1 MKQWLILAFLIAAL
15 CVIVSGGAEVPSRTS
30 SFISV
35 DKIGTYSLYKSTGS
49 QNNTSTTESSSS
61 SSESNSWY
69 SQSTASSFER
79 PGMSTSGSSSF
90 DASSLSESCE
100 VVSCLACAAN
110 RPTACVRCADGY
122 VLASNGT
129 ACLLSGDGG
138 FEAPATGLVALLV
151 TALVVISVGVST

>member
-15 CVIVSGGAEVPSRTS
+15 CVIVSAGAEVPSRTS
-30 SFISV
+30 NFISV
-35 DKIGTYSLYKSTGS
+35 DKTGTYSLYKSAGS

-90 DASSLSESCE
+90 DASSLSELCE

-110 RPTACVRCADGY
+110 RPTFCVRCAGGY
-122 VLASNGT
+122 ELASNRT
-129 ACLLSGDGG
+129 ACLLSGDGS
-138 FEAPATGLVALLV
+138 FAVPATGLVALLV
-151 TALVVISVGVST
+151 TALVVISVAVST